1 MSSQKTTTPRQR
13 SAKKTTARRQTI
25 NQRAQAIIADT
36 SASNAAGDIEEAAG
50 ETGRIAH
57 LLFFT
62 YREQPA
68 FIRDAIT
75 NALGRAAAALSLP
88 NPDETED
95 DRTAYQQLIDLVNA
109 AGDDFKLPAQL
120 TAADEL
126 RSFAHHLAEAIRIAR
141 YSPMIPA
148 SLYNGLANALNDFE
162 NDLPSL
168 TRLCESEPHILLTL
182 NAFIEQTAAQTEKGG
197 AR

>member
-36 SASNAAGDIEEAAG
+36 SASNAAEDIEEAAG

-109 AGDDFKLPAQL
+109 AGDDFKLPA
-120 TAADEL
+120 ADEL

-141 YSPMIPA
+141 DNPILPA
-148 SLYNGLANALNDFE
+148 RLYNDLADALCNFE
-162 NDLPSL
+162 NNLPSL
-168 TRLCESEPHILLTL
+168 ARVSESEAHIRLTID
-182 NAFIEQTAAQTEKGG
+182 AFIEQTAAQTEKGG
-197 AR
+197 TR

>member
-13 SAKKTTARRQTI
+13 SAKKTTPRRQTI

-36 SASNAAGDIEEAAG
+36 SASNAAEDIEEAAG

-109 AGDDFKLPAQL
+109 AGDDFKLPA
-120 TAADEL
+120 ADEL

-141 YSPMIPA
+141 HSPLIPA
-148 SLYNGLANALNDFE
+148 SLYNGLSDVLIDFE

-168 TRLCESEPHILLTL
+168 ACVSESEAHILLTL

-197 AR
+197 KR

>member
-1 MSSQKTTTPRQR
+1 MKSTRKTST
-13 SAKKTTARRQTI
+13 KKTAKGK
-25 NQRAQAIIADT
+25 AEAFT
-36 SASNAAGDIEEAAG
+36 SASNTAEDIEEAAG

-126 RSFAHHLAEAIRIAR
+126 RSFAHHLAEALRIAR

-182 NAFIEQTAAQTEKGG
+182 NAFIEQTAARTEKGG
-197 AR
+197 ARR

>member
-1 MSSQKTTTPRQR
+1 MKSTRKTAT
-13 SAKKTTARRQTI
+13 KKTAKGK
-25 NQRAQAIIADT
+25 AEAFT
-36 SASNAAGDIEEAAG
+36 SASNATEDIEEAAG

-120 TAADEL
+120 TAALVAQGSEL
-126 RSFAHHLAEAIRIAR
+126 SHFAHHLAEAIRIAR
-141 YSPMIPA
+141 DNPILPA
-148 SLYNGLANALNDFE
+148 RLYNGLANALNDFE

-168 TRLCESEPHILLTL
+168 ARVSESEPHILITL
-182 NAFIEQTAAQTEKGG
+182 EAFIEQTAAQTAKGG

>member
-1 MSSQKTTTPRQR
+1 MKSTRKTST
-13 SAKKTTARRQTI
+13 KKTAKGK
-25 NQRAQAIIADT
+25 AE
-36 SASNAAGDIEEAAG
+36 DIEEAAG

-120 TAADEL
+120 TAALVAQGSEL
-126 RSFAHHLAEAIRIAR
+126 SHFAHHLAEAIRIAR
-141 YSPMIPA
+141 ENPMIPA
-148 SLYNGLANALNDFE
+148 SLYNGLSDALLDFE

-168 TRLCESEPHILLTL
+168 ARVNESEAHILITL
-182 NAFIEQTAAQTEKGG
+182 NAFIEQTAARTEKGG
-197 AR
+197 KR